1 MSGTIMPD
9 FVFNNNNL
17 IHFTSLDALIEYAQ
31 TMLGKPMYG
40 DQQTFTTWNDAFKR
54 YFTDQAPIKHV
65 NVNGNEY
72 WEIPEIQTE
81 GNWVA
86 QGDYAAVSS
95 GTSAAQAVSQNQAVG
110 GGGIKST
117 PKVQTIVT
125 DTTSGGAVQG
135 DTAKGLKNFGIP
147 TQNQIANLVDGMC
160 KTLGIANLAINA
172 QNIGIWRKLCN
183 SVFNAGLP
191 DEPELTIRDI
201 TNFLFSSTETIV
213 ARDSQNRIIT
223 TVPESTVRKMYDFF
237 KQHITVTGDTGDVE
251 TYLPDLIFSLVVWG
265 EAPAPYT
272 DRYLKCLTN
281 VAPNTG
287 VVYFGYT
294 KPSDKLLQL
303 HANDFINY
311 LIGSGFTVTDSVA
324 ESFISSME
332 GVIDHIFNFTSVRTL
347 FNTIDNFKYIDLSFQ
362 LNRGTYAP
370 PKTMPISLSEL
381 HVFINIYDVDLH
393 IDTSVPDRLAVET
406 YFPTDAVGK
415 YLKRGKTGE
424 HDIDYGY
431 RPNLSY
437 RDAPSGGYKHV
448 SLSIN
453 YPSNV
458 QSFDNVNVN
467 TNSPDTVSCINGF
480 VYNDTS
486 SEIPAGGTSLV
497 YYSNL
502 GYHGTGAIYEFDEE
516 LSTGFVKRNWN
527 TSSVLPHDNT
537 TIDGVFPEWVGSVK
551 TLSQTDING
560 NETQKGYIPVALP
573 HGQGN
578 AERVVNEGGANTP
591 SIFNSQRGNQEG
603 VIDPNADINDINE
616 EINRTVDRY
625 NDSEYTPESAPD
637 PIPQNYPNPQYP
649 TNPPVEPEGD
659 SGDTPTPA
667 TLVGVTASGMCSVYN
682 PTKQELINFS
692 AWLWSPNFLDNFLK
706 IFQNPMDAIIGLHI
720 MYATPATTTPS
731 NIICGYLDSGV
742 SAKVVNQQFT
752 QIDCGTVDVPEYY
765 GNAVDYEPYVQVHC
779 YLPFI
784 GIVSLKPNDV
794 IGKKLNI
801 KYGVDAMTGTC
812 LAILTTK
819 KGTSEIAC
827 YNFAGNCATQI
838 PISGGS
844 YAQMITGLSGFIAS
858 GVGAVATANPLMAL
872 GAGASLLNSHLDV
885 GHSGAIGANAG
896 AMGIRKPYLIITRK
910 SAYEAVGY
918 GAFYGYP
925 ANKTVTLGSC
935 KGYTR
940 IKSVHVEIPRATA
953 NEKNEIEQLL
963 KQGVI
968 IN

>member
-17 IHFTSLDALIEYAQ
+17 IHFTSLDALVEYAQ

-72 WEIPEIQTE
+72 WEIPEIQVE

-86 QGDYAAVSS
+86 QGDYVTVSS
-95 GTSAAQAVSQNQAVG
+95 GTAQAAAQNQAVG
-110 GGGIKST
+110 GGGVKSA

-125 DTTSGGAVQG
+125 DTTTGGATPG

-147 TQNQIANLVDGMC
+147 TQNQIANIVNGLC

-172 QNIGIWRKLCN
+172 QNTGLWRKFCN
-183 SVFNAGLP
+183 NVFDAGM
-191 DEPELTIRDI
+191 PEEVTLSDI
-201 TNFLFSSTETIV
+201 TNFLFSSTETVV
-213 ARDSQNRIIT
+213 ARDAQDKIIT
-223 TVPESTVRKMYDFF
+223 MVPKSIASKMYDFF
-237 KQHITVTGDTGDVE
+237 KEHIAVTGEGDDVE
-251 TYLPDLIFSLVVWG
+251 LYIPSLIFNLVVWG
-265 EAPAPYT
+265 TAPDAYAA
-272 DRYLKCLTN
+272 RYLKCLTN

-287 VVYFGYT
+287 TVYFRYV
-294 KPSDKLLQL
+294 KPSDTLLQK
-303 HANDFINY
+303 HANDFTNT
-311 LIGSGFTVTDSVA
+311 LIGSGFNVPNSVA
-324 ESFISSME
+324 ESLIASME
-332 GVIDHIFNFTSVRTL
+332 GVLDKLFDYTSVSSVFGTK
-347 FNTIDNFKYIDLSFQ
+347 DNFKYIVARFQ
-362 LNRGTYAP
+362 LDRGFTPP
-370 PKTMPISLSEL
+370 PKDTPVSLAEIKL
-381 HVFINIYDVDLH
+381 VLEVYDVDLH
-393 IDTSVPDRLAVET
+393 IDTSLGNDKPRVQT
-406 YFPTDAVGK
+406 YFTTDVIGK
-415 YLKRGKTGE
+415 YLKRGKSGTHE
-424 HDIDYGY
+424 NDYAY
-431 RPNLSY
+431 KPYFTY
-437 RDAPSGGYKHV
+437 RDAPTGGYKSAAV
-448 SLSIN
+448 FIT

-458 QSFDNVNVN
+458 QTFGTPVVG
-467 TNSPDTVSCINGF
+467 TNYPDTVAMINGW
-480 VYNDTS
+480 VPNDTS
-486 SEIPAGGTSLV
+486 SEVSAGGSGLT

-502 GYHGTGAIYEFDEE
+502 SHIGTGTSYVFDNEI
-516 LSTGFVKRNWN
+516 SAGFVKRTWPQAANDI
-527 TSSVLPHDNT
+527 LPHDVT
-537 TIDGVFPEWVGSVK
+537 TIDGVYPNWVGTVQ
-551 TLSQTDING
+551 TLSQSDVDG
-560 NETQKGYIPVALP
+560 NERQTDYIPVVLP
-573 HGQGN
+573 HGQDN
-578 AERVVNEGGANTP
+578 ARRMVNEGGESVSSNNT
-591 SIFNSQRGNQEG
+591 NQSHNQGGE
-603 VIDPNADINDINE
+603 IDPNTDINDMNE
-616 EINRTVDRY
+616 EINRTVQRY
-625 NDSEYTPESAPD
+625 NDSDYTPQYAPD

-649 TNPPVEPEGD
+649 TNPPVDTSGD
-659 SGDTPTPA
+659 SGDTPDPT
-667 TLVGVTASGMCSVYN
+667 TMVGVAASGMCSVYN
-682 PTKQELINFS
+682 PTKQELMNFS
-692 AWLWSPNFLDNFLK
+692 AWLWSPSFLDNFLK

-720 MYATPATTTPS
+720 MYATPATNTPS
-731 NIICGYLDSGV
+731 NIVCGYLDSGV

-752 QIDCGTVDVPEYY
+752 EIDCGTVDVPEYY
-765 GNAVDYEPYVQVHC
+765 GNAIDYEPYAQVHC

-801 KYGVDAMTGTC
+801 KYGVDALTGTC

-819 KGTSEIAC
+819 KGDSEIAC
-827 YNFAGNCATQI
+827 YNFPGNCATQI

-844 YAQMITGLSGFIAS
+844 YAQMITGLAGFVAS
-858 GVGAVATANPLMAL
+858 GIGAVATANPLMAL

-910 SAYEAVGY
+910 SAYEAAGY

-953 NEKNEIEQLL
+953 NEKSEIEQLL

>member
-40 DQQTFTTWNDAFKR
+40 DTQTFTTWNDAFKR

-65 NVNGNEY
+65 NINGNEY

-86 QGDYAAVSS
+86 QGEYATVSS
-95 GTSAAQAVSQNQAVG
+95 GTSAAQAVNSNQAVG
-110 GGGIKST
+110 GGGVKST

-125 DTTSGGAVQG
+125 DSSTGGATPG
-135 DTAKGLKNFGIP
+135 DTARGLKNFGIP
-147 TQNQIANLVDGMC
+147 TQNQIANLVDGVC
-160 KTLGIANLAINA
+160 KTLSIANLAINV
-172 QNIGIWRKLCN
+172 QNLGIWRKLCN
-183 SVFNAGLP
+183 YVFDADLP
-191 DEPELTIRDI
+191 EAVTVTDI
-201 TNFLFSSTETIV
+201 YNLLFSTTETIV
-213 ARDSQNRIIT
+213 ARDSQDRIIT

-265 EAPAPYT
+265 AAPAPYT

-294 KPSDKLLQL
+294 RPSDKLLQL
-303 HANDFINY
+303 HANDFTNF
-311 LIGSGFTVTDSVA
+311 LIGCGFNVPNTVA
-324 ESFISSME
+324 ESFIASME
-332 GVIDHIFNFTSVRTL
+332 GVLDRIFSYTSVSSL
-347 FNTIDNFKYIDLSFQ
+347 FGTMDNFKFIQVRFGFD
-362 LNRGTYAP
+362 RGATPP
-370 PKTMPISLSEL
+370 PKETPVALSEL
-381 HVFINIYDVDLH
+381 NILLNIYDVDLR
-393 IDTSVPDRLAVET
+393 IDTSQGSDKPRVQT
-406 YFPTDAVGK
+406 YFATDAVAK
-415 YLKRGKTGE
+415 YLKRGKTGNT
-424 HDIDYGY
+424 DADYGY
-431 RPNLSY
+431 MPGLTY
-437 RDAPSGGYKHV
+437 RDEPAGGYKSV
-448 SLSIN
+448 AISIS
-453 YPSNV
+453 YPANV
-458 QSFDNVNVN
+458 QTFGTPVVG
-467 TNSPDTVSCINGF
+467 TNYPDTVARLNGWCQ
-480 VYNDTS
+480 NDTS
-486 SEIPAGGTSLV
+486 SEVPASGINLV

-516 LSTGFVKRNWN
+516 LSTGFVRRNWD

-560 NETQKGYIPVALP
+560 NETQRGYIPVALP
-573 HGQGN
+573 HGQAN
-578 AERVVNEGGANTP
+578 AERIVNEGGANTP

-625 NDSEYTPESAPD
+625 NDSQYTPESAPE
-637 PIPQNYPNPQYP
+637 PLPATYPNPQYP
-649 TNPPVEPEGD
+649 TNPPVDTSGD
-659 SGDTPTPA
+659 SGDTPDPT
-667 TLVGVTASGMCSVYN
+667 TMVGVTASGMCSVYN
-682 PTKQELINFS
+682 PTKQELMNFS
-692 AWLWSPNFLDNFLK
+692 AWLWSPSFLDNFLK

-742 SAKVVNQQFT
+742 AAKVVDQQFT
-752 QIDCGTVDVPEYY
+752 EIDCGTVDVPEYY
-765 GNAVDYEPYVQVHC
+765 GNAIDYEPYVQVHC

-801 KYGVDAMTGTC
+801 KYGVDALTGTC

-819 KGTSEIAC
+819 KGSSEITC
-827 YNFAGNCATQI
+827 YNFPGNCATQI

-844 YAQMITGLSGFIAS
+844 YAQMITGLAGFVAS
-858 GVGAVATANPLMAL
+858 GIGAVATANPLMAL

-910 SAYEAVGY
+910 SAYEASGY